1 MQAFMSKKGQRI
13 ISAWG
18 NSPMGYSVA
27 AGIGAKLAYKKSVI
41 SLIGDGS
48 FLINLQELQFIKF
61 NKIPLKIVIFD
72 NKVFGN
78 TKIGCEVYKIKNVG
92 NDKNGGYF
100 PPEVKKISKAFDI
113 KYIYLNSNR
122 NQSKLI
128 KKFLNY
134 KKSCILH
141 LNISSDHPLIEHSN
155 I

>member
-1 MQAFMSKKGQRI
+1 
-13 ISAWG
+13 
-18 NSPMGYSVA
+18 MGYSIA
-27 AGIGAKLAYKKSVI
+27 AGIGARLASKSRHVI

-61 NKIPLKIVIFD
+61 NKIALKIIVFD

-92 NDKNGGYF
+92 NDVSSGYY
-100 PPEVKKISKAFDI
+100 PPEVKKLAKSFDI
-113 KYIYLNSNR
+113 KYFYLNSDR
-122 NQSKLI
+122 NSENII

-134 KKSCILH
+134 KKASILH
-141 LNISSDHPLIEHSN
+141 LNINPNHPLIEHQE